1 MEFIRIYR
9 ALKRRIWVVIAS
21 AVLTTSAAA
30 VGSVFL
36 GSYYRA
42 AATLMPSER
51 ALKRTPYVG
60 GSGADAAPGQ
70 HRSQLN
76 NLIALARSRYVAAQV
91 IRKLRLRTTPD
102 ELLEKVSV
110 GPVAEAGGTD
120 LIRIQVEDTNPNLAV
135 RIANETARTFVAF
148 YDDLSHRDAA
158 RTREF
163 LESQARQAAAVLS
176 QKRRAVEAYQ
186 RRHGIVAADTEVSV
200 AVNAA
205 ADKAAERDAA
215 AAQLAQITQELNA
228 LQEQLALTP
237 KTRTV
242 TEAVD
247 VTPAAQQFAQEVAR
261 LEAELLRETAVHTDE
276 HPNVKRLRTQ
286 LENARAR
293 LQQEQGK
300 ITSTTRIVPN
310 PRYEELQS
318 RLISLETQRRG
329 VAARLAQLE
338 RDLRMRRAAL
348 SKYSGVDLALAALL
362 REYRIAEENYSAAVQ
377 RLSQARA
384 DEKVSTETGAIHIVD
399 LADVA
404 VGPLKRGVDR
414 TQLLILALVLG
425 LVLGIGSVIGL
436 DAVDTTVRSRQD
448 LEQLMEL
455 PVTGV
460 IPRLAA
466 NGDRRAMLPKVT
478 HVEPSSPHAEAYRFL
493 VTDLLLTTSEEPAK
507 AIMVA
512 TAKPAQGGTSTIS
525 NVAITMAQAGRRVV
539 LVDADMRRPSL
550 HKVFGLPNEVGL
562 STVLSGANGY
572 SLEDAL
578 QPTQIENLYL
588 LTAGPKPDNPWQLL
602 RSARMRELV
611 EELKERY
618 DFVFFDTPSAV
629 VFADAL
635 AVASLVDGAI
645 FVVRAH
651 QAPAGSELQIKNL
664 LNKANLRILGV
675 VLNDVPPVGVDSYRY
690 HSHYYGPQPQEV
702 EGEVKPVL
710 PLPSEGTRGEDDEL

>member
-21 AVLTTSAAA
+21 ATLTTSAAA

-60 GSGADAAPGQ
+60 GTSADAASGQ
-70 HRSQLN
+70 HGSQLN

-91 IRKLRLRTTPD
+91 IRKLKLRATPD
-102 ELLEKVSV
+102 DLLEKIRV
-110 GPVAEAGGTD
+110 GPVSEAGKTD
-120 LIRIQVEDTNPNLAV
+120 LIQIQVEDTNPITAV
-135 RIANETARTFVAF
+135 RVANETAKTFVAF

-163 LESQARQAAAVLS
+163 LESQARQAAAILN
-176 QKRRAVEAYQ
+176 QKRRAVEEYQ

-215 AAQLAQITQELNA
+215 AAQLAQITQELDA
-228 LQEQLALTP
+228 LREQLALTP

-293 LQQEQGK
+293 LEQEQGK
-300 ITSTTRIVPN
+300 MASTTRIVPN

-318 RLISLETQRRG
+318 RLVNLETQRRG
-329 VAARLAQLE
+329 VSARLAQLE
-338 RDLRMRRAAL
+338 RDLRLRRAAL

-448 LEQLMEL
+448 LEHLMEL

-466 NGDRRAMLPKVT
+466 NGDRRAVLPKVT
-478 HVEPSSPHAEAYRFL
+478 HADPSSPHAEAYRFL

-525 NVAITMAQAGRRVV
+525 NVAITMAQAGRRVA

-550 HKVFGLPNEVGL
+550 HKVFGVPNEVGL
-562 STVLSGANGY
+562 STVLSNGY
-572 SLEDAL
+572 SLEEAL
-578 QPTQIENLYL
+578 QPTQVENLYL

-635 AVASLVDGAI
+635 AVAALVDGAI

-664 LNKANLRILGV
+664 LNKANLKILGV

-690 HSHYYGPQPQEV
+690 HSHYYGPQPHEV
-702 EGEVKPVL
+702 DGEVKPVL
-710 PLPSEGTRGEDDEL
+710 PLPSEGVHREDDEL

>member
-9 ALKRRIWVVIAS
+9 ALKRRIWVIIAS
-21 AVLTTSAAA
+21 ATLTTSAAA

-60 GSGADAAPGQ
+60 GTSADAASGQ
-70 HRSQLN
+70 HGSQLN

-91 IRKLRLRTTPD
+91 IRKLKLKTTPD
-102 ELLEKVSV
+102 DLLEKIRV
-110 GPVAEAGGTD
+110 GPVSDAGKTD
-120 LIRIQVEDTNPNLAV
+120 LIQIQVEDTNPITAV
-135 RIANETARTFVAF
+135 RVANETARTFVAF
-148 YDDLSHRDAA
+148 YDDLSHRDAT

-163 LESQARQAAAVLS
+163 LESQARQAAVILN
-176 QKRRAVEAYQ
+176 QKRRAVEEYQ
-186 RRHGIVAADTEVSV
+186 KRHGIVAADTEVSV

-205 ADKAAERDAA
+205 ADKEAERDAA
-215 AAQLAQITQELNA
+215 AAQLAQITQELEA

-293 LQQEQGK
+293 LEQEQGK
-300 ITSTTRIVPN
+300 MASTTRIVPN

-318 RLISLETQRRG
+318 RLVNLETQRRG
-329 VAARLAQLE
+329 VLARLAQLE
-338 RDLRMRRAAL
+338 RDLRVRKAAL

-448 LEQLMEL
+448 LEHLMEL

-460 IPRLAA
+460 IPRLVA
-466 NGDRRAMLPKVT
+466 NGDRQAVLPKVT
-478 HVEPSSPHAEAYRFL
+478 HADPSSPHAEAYRFL

-550 HKVFGLPNEVGL
+550 HKVFGVPNEVGL
-562 STVLSGANGY
+562 STVLSNGY
-572 SLEDAL
+572 SLEEAL
-578 QPTQIENLYL
+578 QPTQVENLYL

-690 HSHYYGPQPQEV
+690 HSHYYGPQPHEV
-702 EGEVKPVL
+702 DGEVKPVL
-710 PLPSEGTRGEDDEL
+710 PLPSEGVRREDDEL